1 MVRACALIAL
11 PFMTARAAVGGGGW
25 SSTPR
30 FGPRKTVDLV
40 GGATDDAESDAQRE
54 RLRDSG
60 VPRGAPAATPF

>member
-11 PFMTARAAVGGGGW
+11 PFVAARAAAPHGG